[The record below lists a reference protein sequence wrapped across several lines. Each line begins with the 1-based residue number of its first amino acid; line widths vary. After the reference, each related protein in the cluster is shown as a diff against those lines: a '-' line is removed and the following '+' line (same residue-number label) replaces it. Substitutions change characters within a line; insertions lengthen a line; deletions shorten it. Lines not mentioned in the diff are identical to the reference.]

1 MNKSGISIPPRHGR
15 GGGRKGRKTVGKR
28 RPAGKRRSALPLIL
42 AAAAV
47 LAIALIA
54 IFLPRYLRK
63 KPEDALDAVFFDV
76 GQGDAILLS
85 FPEGEFAL
93 IDAGSRDD
101 AELLVEELAC
111 RGVRRLSFAA
121 VTHPHEDHAGGM
133 EAVLRA
139 IPADKVYLSDGENDA
154 GYYIDLLEWLEKSGT
169 PCGVPGNG
177 EVVYE
182 KAGCRVTADDGA
194 LCTRLY
200 LSVETGE
207 DGETVTET
215 YEDAAARAQWGI
227 ICKTAGVRA
236 ADVPDRAAWARR
248 YFARY
253 GRPDVQIT
261 VDGEELNRLTGERMD
276 EMHLGRLCRV
286 ALAESGAV
294 YNERIVSIRYPDLLR
309 QPERVTVCLA
319 GKEPD
324 AASGWAALQR
334 RQRTADARMDR
345 TEKSILECCMS
356 LHRLFHPGVLTMKSS
371 LSLMI

>member
-182 KAGCRVTADDGA
+182 KAGCRVTAVYNGEGA
-194 LCTRLY
+194 ENLNDSSLIFRAVYGETSLLLTGDAEIPEETRL
-200 LSVETGE
+200 LALGGEIASDLLKLGHHGSQSSTGE
-207 DGETVTET
+207 AFL
-215 YEDAAARAQWGI
+215 DAVKPRYAVISCGRNNDYGHPHREVLDRLERRGI
-227 ICKTAGVRA
+227 
-236 ADVPDRAAWARR
+236 
-248 YFARY
+248 
-253 GRPDVQIT
+253 
-261 VDGEELNRLTGERMD
+261 
-276 EMHLGRLCRV
+276 
-286 ALAESGAV
+286 
-294 YNERIVSIRYPDLLR
+294 
-309 QPERVTVCLA
+309 
-319 GKEPD
+319 
-324 AASGWAALQR
+324 
-334 RQRTADARMDR
+334 
-345 TEKSILECCMS
+345 
-356 LHRLFHPGVLTMKSS
+356 S
-371 LSLMI
+371 LSRTDREGTVLFRSDGRAWTKP